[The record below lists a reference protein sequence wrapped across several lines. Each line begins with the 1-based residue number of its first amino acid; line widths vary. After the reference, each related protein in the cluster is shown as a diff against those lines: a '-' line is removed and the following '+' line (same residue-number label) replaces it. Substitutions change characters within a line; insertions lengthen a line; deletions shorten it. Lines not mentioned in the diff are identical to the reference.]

1 LDIQLVVASQIIPG
15 ANMELP
21 IMLGATSKVELTTT
35 YTIMLDSPQLIPL
48 LDLGD
53 KEGCSNEPNVILE
66 INIIENNE

>member
-1 LDIQLVVASQIIPG
+1 
-15 ANMELP
+15 MELP

>member
-15 ANMELP
+15 ANMELL
-21 IMLGATSKVELTTT
+21 IMLGATSKVEPTTT

-53 KEGCSNEPNVILE
+53 KEGCSKEPNVILE

>member
-1 LDIQLVVASQIIPG
+1 
-15 ANMELP
+15 MELP
-21 IMLGATSKVELTTT
+21 IVLGATSKVEPTTT